1 MQLEVAR
8 EETVQI
14 LCQQFAQDRL
24 STAELESRL
33 EQVYK
38 AQSLA
43 ELYALTSG
51 LAPVALTTTEA
62 TLYAMAEPGTAVR
75 AERRIPVIFSETKL
89 DGDWELARRTKVVAV
104 FGSAVLDL
112 REARIPDGVTELEVY
127 ATMAEVK
134 IIVPPGI
141 RVECQGH
148 AFLGTFIAKRS
159 GFAVEGE
166 DAPTLRVSGQA
177 FMGEVS
183 IKTRLPN
190 ESALAALKRQWRQ

>member
-1 MQLEVAR
+1 MQLEVAL

-62 TLYAMAEPGTAVR
+62 TLYAMAEPGTTVR
-75 AERRIPVIFSETKL
+75 AERRIPVIFSETTL
-89 DGDWELARRTKVVAV
+89 DGD
-104 FGSAVLDL
+104 
-112 REARIPDGVTELEVY
+112 
-127 ATMAEVK
+127 
-134 IIVPPGI
+134 
-141 RVECQGH
+141 
-148 AFLGTFIAKRS
+148 
-159 GFAVEGE
+159 
-166 DAPTLRVSGQA
+166 
-177 FMGEVS
+177 
-183 IKTRLPN
+183 
-190 ESALAALKRQWRQ
+190 

>member
-75 AERRIPVIFSETKL
+75 AERRIPVIFSETTL
-89 DGDWELARRTKVVAV
+89 DGDWELARRTEVVAV
-104 FGSAVLDL
+104 FGAAVLDL
-112 REARIPDGVTELEVY
+112 RERAQRARDDG
-127 ATMAEVK
+127 
-134 IIVPPGI
+134 
-141 RVECQGH
+141 R
-148 AFLGTFIAKRS
+148 
-159 GFAVEGE
+159 GE
-166 DAPTLRVSGQA
+166 DHRPAGHPRRMPRACVPRDLRRQTIGLRRGRRGRADAPRERPRVHG
-177 FMGEVS
+177 
-183 IKTRLPN
+183 
-190 ESALAALKRQWRQ
+190 

>member
-24 STAELESRL
+24 SIAELESRL

-75 AERRIPVIFSETKL
+75 AERRIPVIFSETTL

-104 FGSAVLDL
+104 FGAAVLDL
-112 REARIPDGVTELEVY
+112 REARIPDGVTELDVH

-141 RVECQGH
+141 RVECHGH
-148 AFLGTFIAKRS
+148 AFLGTFVAKRS
-159 GFAVEGE
+159 GFAVDGE
-166 DAPTLRVSGQA
+166 DAPTLRVSGHA

-190 ESALAALKRQWRQ
+190 ESALAALKRQWRR